1 MGKKGSNPGPPEG
14 AVKPPPPPAPPA
26 KKTKSVWSNSPT
38 PYLVVTME
46 EIDRDDIR
54 EVVIKKGCC
63 VGMTTS
69 ITKP

>member
-1 MGKKGSNPGPPEG
+1 MSKKTPNPGPPDG

-26 KKTKSVWSNSPT
+26 KKIKSVWSNSPT
-38 PYLVVTME
+38 PYMVELME

-54 EVVIKKGCC
+54 EIVVTKGCC

-69 ITKP
+69 FTKP